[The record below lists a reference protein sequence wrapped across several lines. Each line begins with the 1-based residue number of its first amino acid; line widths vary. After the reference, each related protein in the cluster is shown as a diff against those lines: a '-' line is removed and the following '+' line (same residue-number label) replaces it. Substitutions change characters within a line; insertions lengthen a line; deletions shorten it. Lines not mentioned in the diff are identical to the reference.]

1 MTTPM
6 VQEAP
11 RPGHVGLGSTPA
23 HAPRARRPARL
34 STTTLERVLDPRTLG
49 DHFDRLFRAAWALC
63 CSREEAEDLVQ
74 DTYARVLAGP
84 RVVRNDDD
92 LGYLLRVVRNTFIS
106 KRRAAMRR
114 PQAAGVEPEAM
125 DLPDPRTGAQP
136 PAAAEAREVFA
147 EIAAL
152 PANYRDALVAVD
164 VAGLSYKEAA
174 KALRVPEGTITSRLF
189 RARGQ
194 VAKSLS

>member
-23 HAPRARRPARL
+23 HAPRAPRPARL

-63 CSREEAEDLVQ
+63 GSREDAEDLVQ

-106 KRRAAMRR
+106 KRRAAVRR
-114 PQAAGVEPEAM
+114 PQGAGVQPEAM

-152 PANYRDALVAVD
+152 PANYRDALVAID

-174 KALRVPEGTITSRLF
+174 KALRVPVGTITSRLF

>member
-6 VQEAP
+6 VQETP

-23 HAPRARRPARL
+23 HAPRVRL

-63 CSREEAEDLVQ
+63 GSREEAEDLVQ

-114 PQAAGVEPEAM
+114 PQGAGVEPEAM

-174 KALRVPEGTITSRLF
+174 KALRVREGTITSRLF
-189 RARGQ
+189 RARSQ